1 MHGQLTLESDVL
13 YCFSVRLTTHPMARR
28 ENKQHLKQSE
38 ETMATSTTS
47 RRGGL
52 SSTALALIPIAI
64 AINVA
69 LGQLVQSVLK
79 LPIYLDSIGT
89 VLVGILLGPLA
100 GAITGLLAN
109 IIWGLT
115 LAPAALPFAAVAA
128 VIGLIAGYA
137 GQYGAAQS
145 WWKMALFGVLTGI
158 VAAAISAPIATYV
171 FGGVTGGGTDV
182 LVAMFQSLGASVL
195 GASFAQ
201 GAVSDPLDKTIT
213 YLVVWAIISALP
225 KRLLARFSNIPQQ

>member
-1 MHGQLTLESDVL
+1 
-13 YCFSVRLTTHPMARR
+13 MAP
-28 ENKQHLKQSE
+28 
-38 ETMATSTTS
+38 STTS
-47 RRGGL
+47 QRGGL

-69 LGQLVQSVLK
+69 LGQLVQSILK

-115 LAPAALPFAAVAA
+115 LAPSALPFAAVAA

-137 GQYGAAQS
+137 GQYGATQT

-171 FGGVTGGGTDV
+171 FGGVTGAGTDV
-182 LVAMFQSLGASVL
+182 LVAMFQNLGASVL

-225 KRLLARFSNIPQQ
+225 RRLLARFGNIQQQ

>member
-1 MHGQLTLESDVL
+1 MT
-13 YCFSVRLTTHPMARR
+13 P
-28 ENKQHLKQSE
+28 
-38 ETMATSTTS
+38 STTS
-47 RRGGL
+47 ERGGL

-115 LAPAALPFAAVAA
+115 LAPSALPFAAVAA

-137 GQYGAAQS
+137 GQYGAVQS

-171 FGGVTGGGTDV
+171 FGGVTGAGTDV
-182 LVAMFQSLGASVL
+182 LVAMFQNLGASVL

-225 KRLLARFSNIPQQ
+225 KRLLARFGNIQQR

>member
-1 MHGQLTLESDVL
+1 
-13 YCFSVRLTTHPMARR
+13 
-28 ENKQHLKQSE
+28 
-38 ETMATSTTS
+38 MATSTTS
-47 RRGGL
+47 QRGGL

-137 GQYGAAQS
+137 GQYGATQT
-145 WWKMALFGVLTGI
+145 WWKMALFGVLTGM
-158 VAAAISAPIATYV
+158 VAAALSAPIVTYMS
-171 FGGVTGGGTDV
+171 GGVTGAGTDM

-195 GASFAQ
+195 GASFVQ
-201 GAVSDPLDKTIT
+201 GVVSDPLDKTIT
-213 YLVVWAIISALP
+213 YLIVWAIISALP
-225 KRLLARFSNIPQQ
+225 KRLLARFGNIQQR

>member
-1 MHGQLTLESDVL
+1 
-13 YCFSVRLTTHPMARR
+13 MAP
-28 ENKQHLKQSE
+28 
-38 ETMATSTTS
+38 STTS
-47 RRGGL
+47 QRGGL

-115 LAPAALPFAAVAA
+115 LAPSALPFAAVAA

-137 GQYGAAQS
+137 GQYGATQT

-171 FGGVTGGGTDV
+171 FGGVTGAGTDV

-225 KRLLARFSNIPQQ
+225 RRLLARFGNIQQR

>member
-1 MHGQLTLESDVL
+1 
-13 YCFSVRLTTHPMARR
+13 MAP
-28 ENKQHLKQSE
+28 
-38 ETMATSTTS
+38 STTS
-47 RRGGL
+47 QRGGL

-69 LGQLVQSVLK
+69 LGQLVQSILK

-89 VLVGILLGPLA
+89 LLGPLA

-115 LAPAALPFAAVAA
+115 LAPTALPFAAVAA

-137 GQYGAAQS
+137 GQYGATQT
-145 WWKMALFGVLTGI
+145 WWKMALFGVLTGM
-158 VAAAISAPIATYV
+158 VAAALSAPIVTYMS
-171 FGGVTGGGTDV
+171 GGVTGAGTDM

-195 GASFAQ
+195 GASFVQ
-201 GAVSDPLDKTIT
+201 GVVSDPLDKTIT
-213 YLVVWAIISALP
+213 YLIVWAIISALP
-225 KRLLARFSNIPQQ
+225 RRLLARFGNIQQR

>member
-1 MHGQLTLESDVL
+1 
-13 YCFSVRLTTHPMARR
+13 MAP
-28 ENKQHLKQSE
+28 
-38 ETMATSTTS
+38 STTS
-47 RRGGL
+47 QRGGL

-115 LAPAALPFAAVAA
+115 LAPSALPFAAVAA

-137 GQYGAAQS
+137 GQYGATQT

-171 FGGVTGGGTDV
+171 FGGVTGAGTDV
-182 LVAMFQSLGASVL
+182 LVAMFQNLGASVL

-225 KRLLARFSNIPQQ
+225 RRLLARFGNIQQR

>member
-1 MHGQLTLESDVL
+1 
-13 YCFSVRLTTHPMARR
+13 MAP
-28 ENKQHLKQSE
+28 
-38 ETMATSTTS
+38 STTS
-47 RRGGL
+47 QRGGL

-69 LGQLVQSVLK
+69 LGQLVQSILK

-89 VLVGILLGPLA
+89 VLVGVLLGPLA

-115 LAPAALPFAAVAA
+115 LAPSALPFAAVAA

-137 GQYGAAQS
+137 GQYGATQT

-213 YLVVWAIISALP
+213 YLIVWAIISALP
-225 KRLLARFSNIPQQ
+225 RRLLARFGNIQQR

>member
-1 MHGQLTLESDVL
+1 MT
-13 YCFSVRLTTHPMARR
+13 P
-28 ENKQHLKQSE
+28 
-38 ETMATSTTS
+38 STTS
-47 RRGGL
+47 ERGGL

-137 GQYGAAQS
+137 GQYGATQT

-158 VAAAISAPIATYV
+158 VAAAISAPIAAYV
-171 FGGVTGGGTDV
+171 FGGVTGAGTDV
-182 LVAMFQSLGASVL
+182 LVAVFQSLGASVL

-213 YLVVWAIISALP
+213 YLIVWAIISALP
-225 KRLLARFSNIPQQ
+225 KRLLARFGNIQQR

>member
-1 MHGQLTLESDVL
+1 MT
-13 YCFSVRLTTHPMARR
+13 
-28 ENKQHLKQSE
+28 
-38 ETMATSTTS
+38 TSTTS
-47 RRGGL
+47 QRSGL

-89 VLVGILLGPLA
+89 VLVGVLLGPLA

-115 LAPAALPFAAVAA
+115 LAPSALPFAAVAA
-128 VIGLIAGYA
+128 VIGLMAGYA
-137 GQYGAAQS
+137 GQYGAVYS
-145 WWKMALFGVLTGI
+145 WWKMTLAGVITSV

-171 FGGVTGGGTDV
+171 FGGVTGAGTDV
-182 LVAMFQSLGASVL
+182 LVAMFQNLGASVL
-195 GASFAQ
+195 GASFMQ

-213 YLVVWAIISALP
+213 YLIVWAIISALP
-225 KRLLARFSNIPQQ
+225 KRLFARFGATDQ

>member
-1 MHGQLTLESDVL
+1 
-13 YCFSVRLTTHPMARR
+13 
-28 ENKQHLKQSE
+28 
-38 ETMATSTTS
+38 MATSTTS
-47 RRGGL
+47 QRGGL

-69 LGQLVQSVLK
+69 LGQLVQSILK

-89 VLVGILLGPLA
+89 VLVGVLLGPLA

-115 LAPAALPFAAVAA
+115 LAPSALPFAAVAA

-137 GQYGAAQS
+137 GQYGATQT

-213 YLVVWAIISALP
+213 YLIVWAIISALP
-225 KRLLARFSNIPQQ
+225 KRLLARFGNIQQR

>member
-1 MHGQLTLESDVL
+1 MT
-13 YCFSVRLTTHPMARR
+13 P
-28 ENKQHLKQSE
+28 
-38 ETMATSTTS
+38 STTS
-47 RRGGL
+47 ERGGL

-115 LAPAALPFAAVAA
+115 LAPSALPFAAVAA

-137 GQYGAAQS
+137 GQYGATQT

-213 YLVVWAIISALP
+213 YLIVWAIISALP
-225 KRLLARFSNIPQQ
+225 KRLLARFGNIQQQ

>member
-1 MHGQLTLESDVL
+1 
-13 YCFSVRLTTHPMARR
+13 
-28 ENKQHLKQSE
+28 
-38 ETMATSTTS
+38 MATSTTS
-47 RRGGL
+47 QRGGL
-52 SSTALALIPIAI
+52 SSTALALIPLAI

-89 VLVGILLGPLA
+89 VLVGVLLGPLA

-115 LAPAALPFAAVAA
+115 LAPSALPFAAVAA

-137 GQYGAAQS
+137 GQYGATQT

-213 YLVVWAIISALP
+213 YLIVWAIISALP

>member
-1 MHGQLTLESDVL
+1 MT
-13 YCFSVRLTTHPMARR
+13 P
-28 ENKQHLKQSE
+28 
-38 ETMATSTTS
+38 STTS
-47 RRGGL
+47 ERGGL

-115 LAPAALPFAAVAA
+115 LAPSALPFAAVAA

-137 GQYGAAQS
+137 GQYGATQT

-171 FGGVTGGGTDV
+171 FGGVTGAGTDV
-182 LVAMFQSLGASVL
+182 LVAMFQNLGASVL

-225 KRLLARFSNIPQQ
+225 RRLLARFGNIQQR

>member
-1 MHGQLTLESDVL
+1 MT
-13 YCFSVRLTTHPMARR
+13 P
-28 ENKQHLKQSE
+28 
-38 ETMATSTTS
+38 STTS
-47 RRGGL
+47 ERGGL

-115 LAPAALPFAAVAA
+115 LAPSALPFAAVAA

-137 GQYGAAQS
+137 GQYGATQT

-171 FGGVTGGGTDV
+171 FGGVTGAGTDV
-182 LVAMFQSLGASVL
+182 LVAMFQNLGASVL

-225 KRLLARFSNIPQQ
+225 RRLLARFGNIQQQ

>member
-1 MHGQLTLESDVL
+1 
-13 YCFSVRLTTHPMARR
+13 MAP
-28 ENKQHLKQSE
+28 
-38 ETMATSTTS
+38 STTS
-47 RRGGL
+47 QRGGL

-115 LAPAALPFAAVAA
+115 LAPSALPFAAVAA

-137 GQYGAAQS
+137 GQYGAVQS

-171 FGGVTGGGTDV
+171 FGGVTGAGTDV
-182 LVAMFQSLGASVL
+182 LVAMFQNLGASVL

-225 KRLLARFSNIPQQ
+225 RRLLARFGNIQQQ

>member
-1 MHGQLTLESDVL
+1 
-13 YCFSVRLTTHPMARR
+13 
-28 ENKQHLKQSE
+28 
-38 ETMATSTTS
+38 MATSTTS
-47 RRGGL
+47 QRGGL

-69 LGQLVQSVLK
+69 LGQLVQSILK

-89 VLVGILLGPLA
+89 VLVGVLLGPLA

-115 LAPAALPFAAVAA
+115 LAPSALPFAAVAA

-137 GQYGAAQS
+137 GQYGATQT

-171 FGGVTGGGTDV
+171 FGGVTGAGTDV
-182 LVAMFQSLGASVL
+182 LVAMFQNLGASVL

-225 KRLLARFSNIPQQ
+225 RRLLARFGNIQQR

>member
-1 MHGQLTLESDVL
+1 MT
-13 YCFSVRLTTHPMARR
+13 
-28 ENKQHLKQSE
+28 
-38 ETMATSTTS
+38 TSTTS
-47 RRGGL
+47 QRGGL

-89 VLVGILLGPLA
+89 VLVGVLLGPLA

-128 VIGLIAGYA
+128 IIGLIAGYA
-137 GQYGAAQS
+137 GQYGAMKA

-171 FGGVTGGGTDV
+171 FGGVTGAGTDV

-213 YLVVWAIISALP
+213 YLIVWAIISALP
-225 KRLLARFSNIPQQ
+225 KRLLVRFGNVQQP

>member
-1 MHGQLTLESDVL
+1 MT
-13 YCFSVRLTTHPMARR
+13 
-28 ENKQHLKQSE
+28 
-38 ETMATSTTS
+38 TSTTS
-47 RRGGL
+47 QRSGL

-89 VLVGILLGPLA
+89 VLVGVLLGPLA

-109 IIWGLT
+109 VIWGLT
-115 LAPAALPFAAVAA
+115 LAPPALPFAAVAA
-128 VIGLIAGYA
+128 VIGLMAGYA
-137 GQYGAAQS
+137 RQYGAIYS
-145 WWKMALFGVLTGI
+145 WWKMALAGVITGV

-171 FGGVTGGGTDV
+171 FGGVTGAGTDV
-182 LVAMFQSLGASVL
+182 LVAMFQNLGASVL
-195 GASFAQ
+195 GASFMQ

-213 YLVVWAIISALP
+213 YLIVWAIISALP
-225 KRLLARFSNIPQQ
+225 KRLLARFGAADQ

>member
-1 MHGQLTLESDVL
+1 MT
-13 YCFSVRLTTHPMARR
+13 P
-28 ENKQHLKQSE
+28 
-38 ETMATSTTS
+38 STTS
-47 RRGGL
+47 QRGGL

-69 LGQLVQSVLK
+69 LGQLVQSILK

-115 LAPAALPFAAVAA
+115 LAPSALPFAAVAA

-137 GQYGAAQS
+137 GQYGATQT

-171 FGGVTGGGTDV
+171 FGGVTGAGTDV
-182 LVAMFQSLGASVL
+182 LVAMFQNLGASVL

-225 KRLLARFSNIPQQ
+225 RRLLARFGNIQQR

>member
-1 MHGQLTLESDVL
+1 MT
-13 YCFSVRLTTHPMARR
+13 P
-28 ENKQHLKQSE
+28 
-38 ETMATSTTS
+38 STTS
-47 RRGGL
+47 ERGGL

-115 LAPAALPFAAVAA
+115 LAPSALPFAAVAA

-137 GQYGAAQS
+137 GQYGATQT

-213 YLVVWAIISALP
+213 YLIVWAIISALP
-225 KRLLARFSNIPQQ
+225 KRLLARFGNIQQR

>member
-1 MHGQLTLESDVL
+1 
-13 YCFSVRLTTHPMARR
+13 
-28 ENKQHLKQSE
+28 
-38 ETMATSTTS
+38 MATSTTS
-47 RRGGL
+47 QRGGL

-89 VLVGILLGPLA
+89 VLVGVLLGPLA
-100 GAITGLLAN
+100 GAIAGLLAN

-115 LAPAALPFAAVAA
+115 LAPTALPFAAVAA

-137 GQYGAAQS
+137 GQYGATQT
-145 WWKMALFGVLTGI
+145 WWKMALFGVLTGM
-158 VAAAISAPIATYV
+158 VAAALSAPIVTYMS
-171 FGGVTGGGTDV
+171 GGVTGAGTDM

-195 GASFAQ
+195 GASFVQ
-201 GAVSDPLDKTIT
+201 GVVSDPLDKTIT
-213 YLVVWAIISALP
+213 YLIVWAIISVLP
-225 KRLLARFSNIPQQ
+225 KRLLARFGNIQQR

>member
-1 MHGQLTLESDVL
+1 
-13 YCFSVRLTTHPMARR
+13 MAP
-28 ENKQHLKQSE
+28 
-38 ETMATSTTS
+38 STTS
-47 RRGGL
+47 QRGGL

-69 LGQLVQSVLK
+69 LGQLVQSILK

-89 VLVGILLGPLA
+89 VLVGVLLGPLA

-115 LAPAALPFAAVAA
+115 LAPSALPFAAVAA

-137 GQYGAAQS
+137 GQYGATQT

-171 FGGVTGGGTDV
+171 FGGVTGAGTDV
-182 LVAMFQSLGASVL
+182 LVAMFQNLGASVL

-225 KRLLARFSNIPQQ
+225 RRLLARFGNIQQQ

>member
-1 MHGQLTLESDVL
+1 
-13 YCFSVRLTTHPMARR
+13 
-28 ENKQHLKQSE
+28 
-38 ETMATSTTS
+38 MATSTTS
-47 RRGGL
+47 QRGGL

-69 LGQLVQSVLK
+69 LGQLVQSILK

-89 VLVGILLGPLA
+89 VLVGVLLGPLA

-115 LAPAALPFAAVAA
+115 LAPSALPFAAVAA

-171 FGGVTGGGTDV
+171 FGGVTGAGTDV
-182 LVAMFQSLGASVL
+182 LVAMFQNLGASVL

-225 KRLLARFSNIPQQ
+225 RRLLARFGNIQQR

>member
-1 MHGQLTLESDVL
+1 
-13 YCFSVRLTTHPMARR
+13 
-28 ENKQHLKQSE
+28 
-38 ETMATSTTS
+38 
-47 RRGGL
+47 
-52 SSTALALIPIAI
+52 LIPIAI

-137 GQYGAAQS
+137 GQYGATQT

-213 YLVVWAIISALP
+213 YLIVWAIISALP
-225 KRLLARFSNIPQQ
+225 KRLLARFGNIQQR

>member
-1 MHGQLTLESDVL
+1 MT
-13 YCFSVRLTTHPMARR
+13 P
-28 ENKQHLKQSE
+28 
-38 ETMATSTTS
+38 STTS
-47 RRGGL
+47 ERGGL

-137 GQYGAAQS
+137 GQYGATQT

-213 YLVVWAIISALP
+213 YLIVWAIISALP
-225 KRLLARFSNIPQQ
+225 KRLLARFGNIQQQ

>member
-1 MHGQLTLESDVL
+1 MT
-13 YCFSVRLTTHPMARR
+13 P
-28 ENKQHLKQSE
+28 
-38 ETMATSTTS
+38 STTS
-47 RRGGL
+47 ERGGL

-89 VLVGILLGPLA
+89 VLVGVLLGPLA

-115 LAPAALPFAAVAA
+115 LAPSALPFAAVAA

-137 GQYGAAQS
+137 GQYGATQT

-171 FGGVTGGGTDV
+171 FGGVTGAGTDV
-182 LVAMFQSLGASVL
+182 LVAMFQNLGASVL

-225 KRLLARFSNIPQQ
+225 RRLLARFGNIQQQ

>member
-1 MHGQLTLESDVL
+1 MCYTV
-13 YCFSVRLTTHPMARR
+13 FSVRLTTHPIHSARQ
-28 ENKQHLKQSE
+28 EKKQPLKRSE

-47 RRGGL
+47 QRGGL

-115 LAPAALPFAAVAA
+115 LAPSALPFAAVAA

-137 GQYGAAQS
+137 GQYGATQT

-171 FGGVTGGGTDV
+171 FGGVTGAGTDV
-182 LVAMFQSLGASVL
+182 LVAMFQNLGASVL

-225 KRLLARFSNIPQQ
+225 RRLLARFGNIQQR

>member
-1 MHGQLTLESDVL
+1 
-13 YCFSVRLTTHPMARR
+13 
-28 ENKQHLKQSE
+28 
-38 ETMATSTTS
+38 MATSTTS
-47 RRGGL
+47 QRGGL

-115 LAPAALPFAAVAA
+115 LAPSALPFAAVAA

-137 GQYGAAQS
+137 GQYGAVQS

-171 FGGVTGGGTDV
+171 FGGVTGAGTDV
-182 LVAMFQSLGASVL
+182 LVAMFQNLGASVL

-225 KRLLARFSNIPQQ
+225 RRLLARFGNIQQQ

>member
-1 MHGQLTLESDVL
+1 MT
-13 YCFSVRLTTHPMARR
+13 P
-28 ENKQHLKQSE
+28 
-38 ETMATSTTS
+38 STTS
-47 RRGGL
+47 ERGGL

-89 VLVGILLGPLA
+89 VLAGILLGPLA

-115 LAPAALPFAAVAA
+115 LAPSALPFAAVAA

-137 GQYGAAQS
+137 GQYGAVQS

-171 FGGVTGGGTDV
+171 FGGVTGAGTDV
-182 LVAMFQSLGASVL
+182 LVAMFQNLGASVL

-225 KRLLARFSNIPQQ
+225 RRLLARFGNIQQQ

>member
-1 MHGQLTLESDVL
+1 
-13 YCFSVRLTTHPMARR
+13 
-28 ENKQHLKQSE
+28 
-38 ETMATSTTS
+38 MATSTTS
-47 RRGGL
+47 QRGGL

-137 GQYGAAQS
+137 GQYGATQT

-213 YLVVWAIISALP
+213 YLIVWAIISALP
-225 KRLLARFSNIPQQ
+225 KRLLARFGNIQQR

>member
-1 MHGQLTLESDVL
+1 
-13 YCFSVRLTTHPMARR
+13 
-28 ENKQHLKQSE
+28 
-38 ETMATSTTS
+38 MATSTTS
-47 RRGGL
+47 QRGGL

-89 VLVGILLGPLA
+89 VLAGILLGPLA

-137 GQYGAAQS
+137 GQYGATQT

-158 VAAAISAPIATYV
+158 VAAAISAPIAAYV
-171 FGGVTGGGTDV
+171 FGGVTGAGTDV
-182 LVAMFQSLGASVL
+182 LVAVFQSLGASVL

-213 YLVVWAIISALP
+213 YLIVWAIISALP
-225 KRLLARFSNIPQQ
+225 KRLLARFGNIQQR

>member
-1 MHGQLTLESDVL
+1 
-13 YCFSVRLTTHPMARR
+13 MAP
-28 ENKQHLKQSE
+28 
-38 ETMATSTTS
+38 STTS
-47 RRGGL
+47 QRGGL

-69 LGQLVQSVLK
+69 LGQLVQSILK

-89 VLVGILLGPLA
+89 VLVGVLLGPLA

-115 LAPAALPFAAVAA
+115 LAPSALPFAAVAA

-137 GQYGAAQS
+137 GQYGATQT

-171 FGGVTGGGTDV
+171 FGGVTGAGTDV
-182 LVAMFQSLGASVL
+182 LVAMFQNLGASVL

-213 YLVVWAIISALP
+213 YLIVWAIISALP
-225 KRLLARFSNIPQQ
+225 KRLLARFGNIQQR

>member
-1 MHGQLTLESDVL
+1 
-13 YCFSVRLTTHPMARR
+13 
-28 ENKQHLKQSE
+28 
-38 ETMATSTTS
+38 MATSTTS
-47 RRGGL
+47 QRGGL

-89 VLVGILLGPLA
+89 VLAGILLGPLA

-115 LAPAALPFAAVAA
+115 LAPSALPFAAVAA

-182 LVAMFQSLGASVL
+182 LVAMFQNLGASVL

-225 KRLLARFSNIPQQ
+225 RRLLARFGNIQQR

>member
-1 MHGQLTLESDVL
+1 MT
-13 YCFSVRLTTHPMARR
+13 P
-28 ENKQHLKQSE
+28 
-38 ETMATSTTS
+38 STTS
-47 RRGGL
+47 ERGGL

-115 LAPAALPFAAVAA
+115 LAPSALPFAAVAA

-137 GQYGAAQS
+137 GQYGAVQS

-171 FGGVTGGGTDV
+171 FGGVTGAGTDV
-182 LVAMFQSLGASVL
+182 LVAMFQNLGASVL

-225 KRLLARFSNIPQQ
+225 RRLLARFGNIQQQ

>member
-1 MHGQLTLESDVL
+1 
-13 YCFSVRLTTHPMARR
+13 
-28 ENKQHLKQSE
+28 
-38 ETMATSTTS
+38 MATSTTS
-47 RRGGL
+47 QRGGL

-69 LGQLVQSVLK
+69 LGQLVQSILK

-89 VLVGILLGPLA
+89 VLVGVLLGPLA

-115 LAPAALPFAAVAA
+115 LAPSALPFAAVAA

-137 GQYGAAQS
+137 GQYGATQT

-171 FGGVTGGGTDV
+171 FGGVTGAGTDV
-182 LVAMFQSLGASVL
+182 LVAMFQNLGASVL

-225 KRLLARFSNIPQQ
+225 RRLLARFGNIQQQ

>member
-1 MHGQLTLESDVL
+1 
-13 YCFSVRLTTHPMARR
+13 MAP
-28 ENKQHLKQSE
+28 
-38 ETMATSTTS
+38 STTS
-47 RRGGL
+47 QRGGL

-69 LGQLVQSVLK
+69 LGQLVQSILK

-89 VLVGILLGPLA
+89 VLVGVLLGPLA

-115 LAPAALPFAAVAA
+115 LAPSALPFAAVAA

-182 LVAMFQSLGASVL
+182 LVAMFQNLGASVL

-225 KRLLARFSNIPQQ
+225 RRLLARFGNIQQQ